1 MKPCFVC
8 GVLCSPSAH
17 HCPNCGE
24 ASFGDAIDSAPDQPA
39 ESAAAEQ
46 APDAPTNKPAKRG
59 R

>member
-8 GVLCSPSAH
+8 GVLCDSYAP

-24 ASFGDAIDSAPDQPA
+24 ASFGDVIDSAPDQPA
-39 ESAAAEQ
+39 DSPAAEQ